1 MIRRSWLSTVGAIFY
16 LHIGRAQLDQTR
28 FTFYVTTLGH
38 LERSRVFLT
47 TSRWPRAAAIHGRK
61 FSPIFHLISSNFLK
75 TLSPD
80 RTHTQIYTYTHNFLW
95 IDIKIYIYIYK
106 YIYKYIYIT
115 RNCFIIPSDE
125 TERERDRENGVKNS
139 DPFHDDYW
147 KYVEVK
153 FDRGSTHHDRRP
165 LHLNYD

>member
-1 MIRRSWLSTVGAIFY
+1 MTLNGRRHLLSSHWTRATRSNPFY
-16 LHIGRAQLDQTR
+16 VLRDDTWTLGKIPRVSHDITLTTCRRHPRAKVFANLSFNFIKFPKDTFSRSHAYTDLHIYAQLSLNRHQ
-28 FTFYVTTLGH
+28 
-38 LERSRVFLT
+38 
-47 TSRWPRAAAIHGRK
+47 
-61 FSPIFHLISSNFLK
+61 N
-75 TLSPD
+75 
-80 RTHTQIYTYTHNFLW
+80 
-95 IDIKIYIYIYK
+95 IYIYK

-147 KYVEVK
+147 KYVEMK